1 MQPITTT
8 AVAAILLIA
17 GCSSHPESPNADS
30 PAEKPATPTTTRS
43 IWITAS
49 STNPARPTPPS
60 KTAPS
65 TTIDAAGAP
74 TPTVGDDPARR
85 AFDEQFQP
93 APGPEEAAVALIDAL
108 QDGDTA
114 SLNRR
119 VHDSYRTGIAIWA
132 HASDAAAGGRIIDA
146 RVITIAGNRA
156 TVAVAVA
163 FPPTVDGTINDPVA
177 YIVELLDTPAGW
189 LVTSLVF
196 A

>member
-1 MQPITTT
+1 MQPITT
-8 AVAAILLIA
+8 AAFAAILLIA
-17 GCSSHPESPNADS
+17 GCSSHPGSPNAGT
-30 PAEKPATPTTTRS
+30 PAEKPATPTTRS
-43 IWITAS
+43 VMIAVS
-49 STNPARPTPPS
+49 SPEPARPKPKSTTPPS
-60 KTAPS
+60 TSIA
-65 TTIDAAGAP
+65 AAGAP
-74 TPTVGDDPARR
+74 NPAVGDDRALR

-108 QDGDTA
+108 QHGDTA

-189 LVTSLVF
+189 LVTSMGF